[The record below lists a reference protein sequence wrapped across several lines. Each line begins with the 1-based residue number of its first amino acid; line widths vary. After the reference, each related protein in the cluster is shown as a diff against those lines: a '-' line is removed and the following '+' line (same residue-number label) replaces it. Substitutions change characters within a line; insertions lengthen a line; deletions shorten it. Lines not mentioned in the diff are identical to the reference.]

1 MKGIKSDPDSYF
13 LTNDYF
19 TNPYPFFLAAHD
31 EGIKIFWSKKINAWI
46 VLSYDEV
53 ESGLASPD
61 FNSAQRIEKAVQHFS
76 AQEQASS
83 HLAIDVLE
91 NWIVFQD
98 PPNHTRLR
106 KLVNKSFTPRTIA
119 ALRPQIEKLVDDL
132 LVEAFVSPRESVNF
146 VDRVSFMIPSM
157 VICALLGI
165 PSERQN
171 DLRRWSDAIAGLS
184 AAAQASEADIRSA
197 NEAVVEAEH
206 YLLGLFDQIR
216 SNPNETL
223 LSKLLTPEGTGDQ
236 LSDLELVAMTVQL
249 FFAGFET
256 TEGLM
261 GNLLIA
267 LLTHPQSLKELM
279 GEPELLSGAIE
290 ECLRFDSSI
299 IKQSRV
305 ASRDVQIGPE
315 LIRAGDYVHFM
326 IAAANWDPRKFER
339 PEVFDVKR
347 TENDHLTFGH
357 GIHFC
362 IGAPMARLETEI
374 LFSRLLPRLSKIA
387 INENQIQ
394 YPDLLAI
401 RKPKALHISAR
412 QY

>member
-1 MKGIKSDPDSYF
+1 MHSIKFDPDNQF
-13 LTNDYF
+13 LTKEYF
-19 TNPYPFFLAAHD
+19 ANPYTFFRAAHD
-31 EGIKIFWSKKINAWI
+31 AGIKLFWSKKINAWI

-53 ESGLASPD
+53 GAGLASSD
-61 FNSAQRIEKAVQHFS
+61 FNSAQRIEKAVQHLS
-76 AQEQASS
+76 AQQQASS

-119 ALRPQIEKLVDDL
+119 ALRPQIEKIVDEL
-132 LVEAFVSPRESVNF
+132 LAETFAGAHGSVNF
-146 VDRVSFMIPSM
+146 VDNISFMIPSM

-165 PSERQN
+165 PLERQH

-184 AAAQASEADIRSA
+184 AAAQASEEDIRYA
-197 NEAVVEAEH
+197 NSAVVEAEQ
-206 YLLGLFDQIR
+206 YLLGLFDEIR
-216 SNPNETL
+216 KNPNDSL
-223 LSKLLTPEGTGDQ
+223 LSKLLTPEGSGDQ

-261 GNLLIA
+261 GNLLLA
-267 LLTHPQSLKELM
+267 LLSHPESLQELTAN
-279 GEPELLSGAIE
+279 PDLLSGAIE

-315 LIRAGDYVHFM
+315 LIKAGDYVHFM
-326 IAAANWDPRKFER
+326 IAAANWDPAKFSH
-339 PEVFDVKR
+339 PETFDIR
-347 TENDHLTFGH
+347 RSENDHLTFGH

-374 LFSRLLPRLSKIA
+374 LFQALLPRLKDLTIREQEIA
-387 INENQIQ
+387 
-394 YPDLLAI
+394 YPELLAI
-401 RKPKALHISAR
+401 RKPKALHINAPAT
-412 QY
+412 

>member
-1 MKGIKSDPDSYF
+1 MQDITSNPDQYF
-13 LTNDYF
+13 LTAEYF
-19 TNPYPFFLAAHD
+19 ANPYLFFRAAH
-31 EGIKIFWSKKINAWI
+31 EAGIKIFWSMKINAWI

-53 ESGLASPD
+53 GAGLASPD

-76 AQEQASS
+76 TQEQANS

-132 LVEAFVSPRESVNF
+132 LKETFENPGDSVNF
-146 VDRVSFMIPSM
+146 VDRISFMIPSM

-165 PSERQN
+165 PLERQH

-184 AAAQASEADIRSA
+184 AAAQASETDIRLA
-197 NEAVVEAEH
+197 NEAVVEAEQ
-206 YLLGLFDQIR
+206 YLLGLFDHIR

-223 LSKLLTPEGTGDQ
+223 LSKLLTPEGDGDQ

-261 GNLLIA
+261 GNLLLA
-267 LLTHPQSLKELM
+267 LLNHPQSLEELVDD
-279 GEPELLSGAIE
+279 PNLLSGAIE

-305 ASRDVQIGPE
+305 ASKDVQVGPE
-315 LIRAGDYVHFM
+315 FIKAGDYVHFM
-326 IAAANWDPRKFER
+326 IAAANWDPKKFEK
-339 PEVFDVKR
+339 PDVFDIKR

-374 LFSRLLPRLSKIA
+374 LFSRLLPRLKEISIL
-387 INENQIQ
+387 ENQIQ
-394 YPDLLAI
+394 YPGLLAI
-401 RKPKALHISAR
+401 RKPKALHVNAPR
-412 QY
+412 F